1 VLWDERGGLVS
12 KSVVGGIPDL
22 RWINRHVAV
31 RDVAHKLGL
40 VFDAHGNIHC
50 WHPDRHQHGDRTA
63 SVSIHR
69 TGKRLRCFGC
79 NTRSMRPVDLVLD
92 VLGNAGA
99 AEVTN
104 LADAATWIAERF
116 AVPLLARRKHLKDT
130 SRPPYLVG
138 HERGVGRLIRSGLWS
153 DLSAPAQA
161 IAPVLW
167 EFSQWDSQTATATI
181 LISYRGMARYAGIV
195 SPNSISRA
203 LGELE
208 DLGWLRRVP
217 AVTRGAIRA
226 TSSYLITPE
235 SDSLAERA
243 GARYEQS
250 RIEIDTE
257 RELRSRQRTE
267 RKKTIESAQPER
279 CIH

>member
-1 VLWDERGGLVS
+1 MS
-12 KSVVGGIPDL
+12 NSVVGGIPDL

-31 RDVAHKLGL
+31 RDVAHKLDL

-63 SVSIHR
+63 SVSILR
-69 TGKRLRCFGC
+69 TGNRLKCFGC
-79 NTRSMRPVDLVLD
+79 NSRPMGPVDLVLD
-92 VLGNAGA
+92 VRGNTGD

-116 AVPLLARRKHLKDT
+116 QVPLLARRKHMKDA

-138 HERGVGRLIRSGLWS
+138 RERGVGRLIRSGLWS
-153 DLSAPAQA
+153 DLSAPTRA

-167 EFSQWDSQTATATI
+167 EFSQWDSQTATAAI
-181 LISYRGMARYAGIV
+181 LISYRAMGRYAGIA
-195 SPNSISRA
+195 SPNSIRRA

-208 DLGWLRRVP
+208 DVGWLRRIP
-217 AVTRGAIRA
+217 AVARGAIRA
-226 TSSYLITPE
+226 TSRYLITPE
-235 SDSLAERA
+235 SDALAERA
-243 GARYEQS
+243 GTRHEQI
-250 RIEIDTE
+250 RREIDTE

-267 RKKTIESAQPER
+267 RKKTIENSRPEC